1 MSYRLQV
8 SSFTVYAIEIFIPKY
23 IHVINK
29 QLTLNVLIKYFYKI
43 KYFSYLP
50 TQPLWHGSVEG
61 QQTIF

>member
-23 IHVINK
+23 IINK
-29 QLTLNVLIKYFYKI
+29 QFTLNVLIKYFYKI

-50 TQPLWHGSVEG
+50 TQPLWLGSVEE